1 MQYGLAPKVN
11 RSIVDRH
18 AYPLCVRQPIPIA
31 CSLSAQDQ
39 EERAREFRTI
49 SAKVTGR
56 ESTAEGVRLR
66 FRSEP
71 RFAEQLADLTRRE
84 KECCPFFDFRITTID
99 DEVVLD
105 VGAPADAR
113 EIVERLFPV
122 MAT

>member
-1 MQYGLAPKVN
+1 MREA
-11 RSIVDRH
+11 
-18 AYPLCVRQPIPIA
+18 IPIA

-39 EERAREFRTI
+39 EERTREFRTI

-71 RFAEQLADLTRRE
+71 GFADQLGDLTRRE
-84 KECCPFFDFRITTID
+84 KECCPFFDFRISTVD

-113 EIVERLFPV
+113 QIVERLFPV
-122 MAT
+122 TAS

>member
-1 MQYGLAPKVN
+1 MREA
-11 RSIVDRH
+11 
-18 AYPLCVRQPIPIA
+18 IPIA

-39 EERAREFRTI
+39 EGRAREFRSI
-49 SAKVTGR
+49 SAKVVGR
-56 ESTAEGVRLR
+56 EATAEGVRLR
-66 FRSEP
+66 FQDEP
-71 RFAEQLADLTRRE
+71 GFAEQLADLTRRE

-105 VGAPADAR
+105 VDAPADAR